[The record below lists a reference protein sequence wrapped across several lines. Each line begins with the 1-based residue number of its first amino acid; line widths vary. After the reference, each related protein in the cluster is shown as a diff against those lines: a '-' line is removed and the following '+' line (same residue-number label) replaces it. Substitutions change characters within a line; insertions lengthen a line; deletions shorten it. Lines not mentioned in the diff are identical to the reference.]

1 MFAVVAFNTGMRA
14 GDIIPLK
21 VKDVKNKTH
30 IYLRE
35 QKTSKIKYFPINPS
49 MRQEIEKYV
58 KYMNDDD
65 YLFPSR
71 QRNSKGKKSHIS
83 RTQAYRYTKKVA
95 ISLGIKDFG
104 LHSFRK
110 TFGYFYY
117 KRTKDIATLMEI
129 FNHSSQKITKRYI
142 GMTQDQIDESL
153 KDFFL

>member
-1 MFAVVAFNTGMRA
+1 MYAVIAFNTGLRA

-21 VKDVKNKTH
+21 VEDVKDRTH

-35 QKTSKIKYFPINPS
+35 QKTGKIKYFPINQY
-49 MRQEIEKYV
+49 MREEIDYYV
-58 KYMNDDD
+58 KYMEENDF
-65 YLFPSR
+65 LFPSR
-71 QRNSKGKKSHIS
+71 QRNSKGVKSHIS
-83 RTQAYRYTKKVA
+83 RTQAYRYTKQVA
-95 ISLGIKDFG
+95 VELGIKDFG

-129 FNHSSQKITKRYI
+129 FNHSSQKTTKRYI